1 MNIKLNIKELEQV
14 KFFSKIFK
22 EENQEIAKKAIL
34 IYENNLILLNDCK
47 MIRIKVN
54 FKFKKEDI

>member
-22 EENQEIAKKAIL
+22 EENQEIAKKAIDISAIIL
-34 IYENNLILLNDCK
+34 FFISIFFNLMQKYKIISN
-47 MIRIKVN
+47 
-54 FKFKKEDI
+54 